1 MVYKYRLHWL
11 AAHSA
16 CLEKV
21 GGEMISLYQLNY
33 LVLHLSMDDGSVLL
47 SMRAVGVI
55 YWLPPEVQ
63 AILITSRLGTEL
75 IR

>member
-1 MVYKYRLHWL
+1 
-11 AAHSA
+11 
-16 CLEKV
+16 
-21 GGEMISLYQLNY
+21 MISLYQLNY

-63 AILITSRLGTEL
+63 AILIHERVGN
-75 IR
+75 